1 MRSPQVERGFEVYH
15 RHCMHSKELYHRQIL
30 SLRVEID
37 DGRFATREVCLSAD
51 GIGEVDGMMIC
62 VCSSEGGEAVEVE
75 GLVEEFVE
83 VSQTT
88 AEGVENGS
96 DEDGV
101 GVSRDALETEESEV
115 GRREEI
121 AIDERAPGLLLHYY

>member
-1 MRSPQVERGFEVYH
+1 
-15 RHCMHSKELYHRQIL
+15 
-30 SLRVEID
+30 
-37 DGRFATREVCLSAD
+37 
-51 GIGEVDGMMIC
+51 MIC
-62 VCSSEGGEAVEVE
+62 VCSSEGGETIEVE

-83 VSQTT
+83 VSETA

-101 GVSRDALETEESEV
+101 GVCRDALETDESEE

-121 AIDERAPGLLLHYY
+121 AVDERASWLLLHDC